1 MTHSEEVAYP
11 QCQVV
16 TQSEWRS
23 LWGSPASLGGMVTM
37 CEWPDLKLSEVAV
50 ALSGFVGHV
59 LTCFCGC
66 DLRWRGDSGPMENYT
81 FLSPEATLRAQIQ
94 RCTSGG
100 AFTHVKARTPCP
112 DGNHIPPTP
121 PLDNQGVSICDN
133 GNFACV

>member
-1 MTHSEEVAYP
+1 
-11 QCQVV
+11 
-16 TQSEWRS
+16 
-23 LWGSPASLGGMVTM
+23 
-37 CEWPDLKLSEVAV
+37 
-50 ALSGFVGHV
+50 
-59 LTCFCGC
+59 
-66 DLRWRGDSGPMENYT
+66 MENYT

-121 PLDNQGVSICDN
+121 PLDNQDVSICDN